1 MEPKRAKK
9 STAHWESPSRR
20 FFSVCGLF
28 CGQQQRA
35 KIKVPEIVLE
45 YKRNPA
51 FSAEKAGLSGAA
63 TQI

>member
-1 MEPKRAKK
+1 LEPKQAKIA
-9 STAHWESPSRR
+9 TAYRESCSGR

-45 YKRNPA
+45 NRRNPA
-51 FSAEKAGLSGAA
+51 LSAEKAGLCGAA

>member
-1 MEPKRAKK
+1 M
-9 STAHWESPSRR
+9 AHRETISPGGPT
-20 FFSVCGLF
+20 FSVCGWL
-28 CGQQQRA
+28 CGQQQQA
-35 KIKVPEIVLE
+35 KIKVSEIVLE